1 MPNSNETHASNR
13 PATSPPA
20 ADGVTVDGGA
30 RAETGDVTRANDTP
44 ADTVSADGTPVVA
57 GYDIE
62 SEIARGGMG
71 VVYTAVDR
79 AFGREVA
86 VKVMLP
92 GMSAAAFDREARI
105 TARLPHPG
113 IPPVHALGSLP
124 DGRPFLAM
132 KLIRG
137 DTLKDLL
144 EARADP
150 TADRARLLAAFE
162 HMCQAVGYAHA
173 QGIVH
178 RDLKPANVMVGAFGE
193 VQVMDW
199 GLAKEIG
206 GAEPEAA
213 APDAGGALEDIA
225 ATVAG
230 QIKGT
235 PAYMAPEQ
243 ARGEPVDARAD
254 VFALGGIL
262 AAILTGKP
270 PFAGNSVL
278 DTIIRAAQAELGDTF
293 ARLDA
298 SGADA
303 ELVALCKRC
312 LAAKADDRFA
322 NGTALTEAVAAYR
335 AGVDARLRKAE
346 RDRAAAEA
354 RAREEQ
360 NTRREAEKRAE
371 AERTT
376 RREAEARADAER
388 READAERAK
397 GAEQKKRRRVQLV
410 LAGVVA
416 AVLAGAGIATAL
428 VIEKRAADKLAAEQK
443 QAEER
448 FAAEQKRQADL
459 KAADEKARAEQR
471 QTKADALIDEA
482 LMVSDTSAVPRL
494 VADLKEFA
502 DLTGPKL
509 RAQAEQPIDSRA
521 GLHARL
527 ALLASEPARAAELA
541 AYVPVC
547 KPEELPV
554 VAQFLKPHAGAV
566 APGLWAVLEDAKATG
581 AKRVRA
587 AGALAALAPEDE
599 RWAALAPAV
608 SDAATRATPA
618 EFVTVLAALEPVRA
632 KLVPVLLTQ
641 YPELRRDIEGGKLDV
656 PGLVGAATAFDRAA
670 NLLARYAER
679 PEDLAELA
687 LLADPRH
694 YELFAP
700 TLRAKR
706 ADVAPVL
713 AAELAKK
720 PPEKLAVDKFDAAL
734 VAWGKR
740 RGYAAAVLVA
750 LGEGARVW
758 PLFAFPKN
766 GDPTA
771 RSYLLERLVVV
782 GADAGALLARYETE
796 ANVSAKLALLVALG
810 ELPLS
815 AVPVGEREALTAKLL
830 VQYREHADPGLH
842 GAIDWLLRQKWGKG
856 KELAD
861 IDAELA
867 KATRGA
873 VLAREFAGAA
883 VPLAGPLLP
892 APAVAQGKDW
902 FVNGEGQTFA
912 VVRGPVEF
920 SLGSPLSEPGRM
932 DGDEHWHAK
941 RIGRSFA
948 IATKEVT
955 VEQFLRFRPKH
966 DWIKRYSP
974 GPDTPAVN
982 VEWYDCAAYCNW
994 LSAREG
1000 IPRDQWCYDPNAQGD
1015 YAEGMKIRPGHLK
1028 LTGYRLPTEAEW
1040 EFACRAGAVTARHYG
1055 RGEELL
1061 PRYVWFDKIS
1071 EDRAWPVGRL
1081 RPNELGLFDGLGNAN
1096 EWCEDPGTY
1105 YTTTQREDIGAS
1117 NNALIDERLSRLL
1130 RGGAFDFQPVIV
1142 RCANRFSGV
1151 RPGSRSSAFGFR
1163 PLRTLP

>member
-20 ADGVTVDGGA
+20 VDGATIGGGA
-30 RAETGDVTRANDTP
+30 SAAADDVTRVKGAS
-44 ADTVSADGTPVVA
+44 ADAMSADGAPVVA
-57 GYDIE
+57 GYKIE
-62 SEIARGGMG
+62 GEIARGGMG
-71 VVYTAVDR
+71 VVYAAIDR
-79 AFGREVA
+79 AFGRKVA

-92 GMSAAAFDREARI
+92 GMSASAFDREARI

-113 IPPVHALGSLP
+113 IPPVHALGALS

-144 EARADP
+144 ERRADA

-162 HMCQAVGYAHA
+162 QMCQAVGYAHA

-206 GAEPEAA
+206 GAEPEATV
-213 APDAGGALEDIA
+213 PDASGALEDIA

-243 ARGEPVDARAD
+243 ARGEAVDARAD

-278 DTIIRAAQAELGDTF
+278 DTIISAAQAELGDTF

-298 SGADA
+298 SGVDA
-303 ELVALCKRC
+303 QLVVLCKRC
-312 LAAKADDRFA
+312 LAAKPNDRFA
-322 NGTALTEAVAAYR
+322 NGTSLTEAVAAYR

-346 RDRAAAEA
+346 QDRAAAEA

-360 NTRREAEKRAE
+360 NTRREAEARAD
-371 AERTT
+371 AER
-376 RREAEARADAER
+376 AKADAER

-410 LAGVVA
+410 LAGVVV

-428 VIEKRAADKLAAEQK
+428 VIEKRAADKLAAEQQ

-482 LMVSDTSAVPRL
+482 LMASDTSAVPRL

-502 DLTGPKL
+502 ALTGPKL
-509 RAQAEQPIDSRA
+509 RARAAEPIDTRA

-527 ALLASEPARAAELA
+527 ALLGSEPERAAELA
-541 AYVPVC
+541 AYVTVC

-554 VAQFLKPHAGAV
+554 VAQFLKAHAGTV
-566 APGLWAVLEDAKATG
+566 APGLWAVLEDAKTTV

-599 RWAALAPAV
+599 RWAMLAPAV
-608 SDAATRATPA
+608 ADAATRATPA
-618 EFVTVLAALEPVRA
+618 EFAVASFARDLSIP
-632 KLVPVLLTQ
+632 LVPVLLMR
-641 YPELRRDIEGGKLDV
+641 YPDLQREIESGKLDAR
-656 PGLVGAATAFDRAA
+656 GLVGAAGAAIAFDRAA
-670 NLLARYAER
+670 TLLARYTERAEH
-679 PEDLAELA
+679 LAELA
-687 LLADPRH
+687 LLADPLH
-694 YELFAP
+694 FELFA
-700 TLRAKR
+700 TALRAKR
-706 ADVAPVL
+706 AEVVPLL

-720 PPEKLAVDKFDAAL
+720 PPEKLAVDKLDAAL
-734 VAWGKR
+734 EAWGKR
-740 RGYAAAVLVA
+740 RGYAGAALVS

-758 PLFAFPKN
+758 PVLAFPKD

-771 RSYLLERLVVV
+771 RSYLLARLSVV
-782 GADAGALLARYETE
+782 GADAGALTARYEAE
-796 ANVSAKLALLVALG
+796 ADLSAKRALLVALG
-810 ELPLS
+810 DFPLS
-815 AVPVGEREALTAKLL
+815 VVPVGERETLTAKLL

-842 GAIDWLLRQKWGKG
+842 GAIDWLLRQKWGKAQ
-856 KELAD
+856 ELAG
-861 IDAELA
+861 IDSELA
-867 KATRGA
+867 RAARGA

-892 APAVAQGKDW
+892 APAVARGKDW

-920 SLGSPLSEPGRM
+920 TLGSPLSEPWRIA
-932 DGDEHWHAK
+932 DNEQPHAK

-966 DWIKRYSP
+966 FWEKQYSS
-974 GPDTPAVN
+974 GPDTPAVSIT
-982 VEWYDCAAYCNW
+982 WYQAAEYCNW

-1000 IPRDQWCYDPNAQGD
+1000 IPRDQWCYEPNEKGA

-1040 EFACRAGAVTARHYG
+1040 EFACRAEAVTARYHG

-1061 PRYVWFDKIS
+1061 PRYGWCNKTS
-1071 EDRAWPVGRL
+1071 EERAWPVGRL
-1081 RPNELGLFDGLGNAN
+1081 RPNELGLFDGLGNAL
-1096 EWCEDPGTY
+1096 EWCEGPYLRYITN
-1105 YTTTQREDIGAS
+1105 QKEDTEIAQD
-1117 NNALIDERLSRLL
+1117 LQIDEQAFRLF
-1130 RGGAFDFQPVIV
+1130 RGGAAYQRPVDV
-1142 RCANRFSGV
+1142 RCANRLQFV
-1151 RPGSRSSAFGFR
+1151 RPGIINSSGGFR

>member
-1 MPNSNETHASNR
+1 VSNSNETQASNL
-13 PATSPPA
+13 PVTPA
-20 ADGVTVDGGA
+20 ADGATVDGGA
-30 RAETGDVTRANDTP
+30 SAAADDVTRVKDTS
-44 ADTVSADGTPVVA
+44 ADAMSADGAPVVA
-57 GYDIE
+57 GYKIE
-62 SEIARGGMG
+62 GEIARGGMG
-71 VVYTAVDR
+71 VVYAAIDR
-79 AFGREVA
+79 AFGRKVA

-92 GMSAAAFDREARI
+92 GMSASAFDREARI

-113 IPPVHALGSLP
+113 IPPVHALGALS

-144 EARADP
+144 ERRADA

-162 HMCQAVGYAHA
+162 QMCQAVGYAHA

-206 GAEPEAA
+206 GAEPEATV
-213 APDAGGALEDIA
+213 PDTGGALEDIA
-225 ATVAG
+225 ATMAG

-243 ARGEPVDARAD
+243 ARGEAVDARAD

-278 DTIIRAAQAELGDTF
+278 DTIIIAAQAELGDTF

-303 ELVALCKRC
+303 QLVALCKRC
-312 LAAKADDRFA
+312 LAAKSNDRFA

-346 RDRAAAEA
+346 QDRAAAEA

-360 NTRREAEKRAE
+360 N
-371 AERTT
+371 T

-410 LAGVVA
+410 LAGVVV

-428 VIEKRAADKLAAEQK
+428 VIEKRAADKLAAEQ
-443 QAEER
+443 Q
-448 FAAEQKRQADL
+448 RQADL

-471 QTKADALIDEA
+471 QTKAYALIDEA

-509 RAQAEQPIDSRA
+509 RARAAEPIDTRA

-527 ALLASEPARAAELA
+527 ALLSSEPERAAELA
-541 AYVPVC
+541 AYVTVC

-554 VAQFLKPHAGAV
+554 VAQFLKAHAGTV
-566 APGLWAVLEDAKATG
+566 APGLWAVLEDAKTTV

-599 RWAALAPAV
+599 RWARLAPAV
-608 SDAATRATPA
+608 ADAATRATPA
-618 EFVTVLAALEPVRA
+618 EFAVASFARDLSIP
-632 KLVPVLLTQ
+632 LVPVLLMR
-641 YPELRRDIEGGKLDV
+641 YPYLQREIESGKLDAR
-656 PGLVGAATAFDRAA
+656 GLVGAAGAAIAFDRAA
-670 NLLARYAER
+670 TLLARYTERAEH
-679 PEDLAELA
+679 LAELA
-687 LLADPRH
+687 LLADPLH
-694 YELFAP
+694 FELFA
-700 TLRAKR
+700 TALRAKR
-706 ADVAPVL
+706 AEVVPLL

-720 PPEKLAVDKFDAAL
+720 PPEKLAVDKLDAAL
-734 VAWGKR
+734 EAWGKR
-740 RGYAAAVLVA
+740 RGYAGAALVS

-758 PLFAFPKN
+758 PVLAFPKD

-771 RSYLLERLVVV
+771 RSCLLARLSVV
-782 GADAGALLARYETE
+782 GADAGALMARYEAE
-796 ANVSAKLALLVALG
+796 ADLSAKRALLVALG
-810 ELPLS
+810 DFPLS
-815 AVPVGEREALTAKLL
+815 VVPVGERETLTAKLL

-842 GAIDWLLRQKWGKG
+842 GAIDWLLRQKWGKAQ
-856 KELAD
+856 ELAG
-861 IDAELA
+861 IDSELA
-867 KATRGA
+867 RAARGA

-892 APAVAQGKDW
+892 APAVARGKDW

-920 SLGSPLSEPGRM
+920 TLGSPLSEPGRIA
-932 DGDEHWHAK
+932 DNEQPHAK

-966 DWIKRYSP
+966 FWGKQYSS
-974 GPDTPAVN
+974 GPDTPAVSIT
-982 VEWYDCAAYCNW
+982 WYQAAEYCNW

-1000 IPRDQWCYDPNAQGD
+1000 IPRDQWCYEPNEKGAF
-1015 YAEGMKIRPGHLK
+1015 AEGMKIRPGHLK

-1040 EFACRAGAVTARHYG
+1040 EFACRAGAVTERYHG

-1061 PRYVWFDKIS
+1061 PRYGWCNKTS
-1071 EDRAWPVGRL
+1071 EEHAWPVGRL
-1081 RPNELGLFDGLGNAN
+1081 RPNELGLFDGLGNAL
-1096 EWCEDPGTY
+1096 EWCEGPYLRYITN
-1105 YTTTQREDIGAS
+1105 QKEDTEIAQYL
-1117 NNALIDERLSRLL
+1117 LIDEQAFRLL
-1130 RGGAFDFQPVIV
+1130 RGGSSHQRPVDV
-1142 RCANRFSGV
+1142 RCANRVFFF
-1151 RPGSRSSAFGFR
+1151 RPGNFDYTFGFR
-1163 PLRTLP
+1163 PIRTLP

>member
-1 MPNSNETHASNR
+1 VPNSNDTQASNLPIT
-13 PATSPPA
+13 PAT
-20 ADGVTVDGGA
+20 DGTTLKGGA
-30 RAETGDVTRANDTP
+30 SAEAGDVTRVKKAP

-57 GYDIE
+57 GYDLE
-62 SEIARGGMG
+62 REIARGGMG
-71 VVYTAVDR
+71 VVYAARDR

-113 IPPVHALGSLP
+113 IPPVHALGTLP

-137 DTLKDLL
+137 DTLKVLL
-144 EARADP
+144 EGRADA
-150 TADRARLLAAFE
+150 TADRARLLVAFE
-162 HMCQAVGYAHA
+162 QMCQAVGYAHA

-178 RDLKPANVMVGAFGE
+178 RDLKPANIMVGAFGE

-206 GAEPEAA
+206 GTEPEATV
-213 APDAGGALEDIA
+213 PDAGGALEDIA

-243 ARGEPVDARAD
+243 ARGAAVDARAD

-298 SGADA
+298 SGVDA

-346 RDRAAAEA
+346 QNRAAAEA

-360 NTRREAEKRAE
+360 N
-371 AERTT
+371 T

-410 LAGVVA
+410 LAGVVV

-443 QAEER
+443 QTEER
-448 FAAEQKRQADL
+448 FAAEQERQAGL
-459 KAADEKARAEQR
+459 IAADKKARAEQR
-471 QTKADALIDEA
+471 RTKADALIDEA

-494 VADLKEFA
+494 VTDLKEFA
-502 DLTGPKL
+502 GLTGPKL
-509 RAQAEQPIDSRA
+509 RARAAEPIDTRA

-527 ALLASEPARAAELA
+527 ALLGSEPARAAELA

-554 VAQFLKPHAGAV
+554 VAQFLKLHPAAV
-566 APGLWAVLEDAKATG
+566 APELWVVLDDAKATG

-587 AGALAALAPEDE
+587 AGALAAIAPEDE
-599 RWAALAPAV
+599 RWAKLAPAV
-608 SDAATRATPA
+608 VDAATRATPA

-632 KLVPVLLTQ
+632 QLVPVLLTR
-641 YPELRRDIEGGKLDV
+641 YPELRREIESGKLDV
-656 PGLVGAATAFDRAA
+656 PGLVGAATAFDRSA
-670 NLLARYAER
+670 NLLARYAEK

-694 YELFAP
+694 FELFAP
-700 TLRAKR
+700 ALRAKR
-706 ADVAPVL
+706 ADVVPVL

-720 PPEKLAVDKFDAAL
+720 PPEKLAVDELDVAL
-734 VAWGKR
+734 EAWGKR
-740 RGYAAAVLVA
+740 RGYAGAVLVA

-758 PLFAFPKN
+758 PLFAFPKD

-771 RSYLLERLVVV
+771 RSYLLERLAAV
-782 GADAGALLARYETE
+782 GADAGALIARYDAE
-796 ANVSAKLALLVALG
+796 ADLSAKRALLVALVDF
-810 ELPLS
+810 PLS
-815 AVPVGEREALTAKLL
+815 VVPVAEREALTAKLL
-830 VQYREHADPGLH
+830 VQYREHTDPGLH
-842 GAIDWLLRQKWGKG
+842 GAIDWLLRQKWGKAR
-856 KELAD
+856 ELAS

-867 KATRGA
+867 KVARAA

-920 SLGSPLSEPGRM
+920 AMGSPLSEPERV
-932 DGDEHWHAK
+932 DNDEHLHAK
-941 RIGRSFA
+941 RISRSFA

-955 VEQFLRFRPKH
+955 VEQFLRFRPTH
-966 DWIKRYSP
+966 EWKRYSP
-974 GPDTPAVN
+974 GPDTPAVRMT
-982 VEWYDCAAYCNW
+982 WYDCVAYCNW

-1000 IPRDQWCYDPNAQGD
+1000 IPSDQWCYEPTAKGD
-1015 YAEGMKIRPGHLK
+1015 YTDGMKIRPGHLK

-1040 EFACRAGAVTARHYG
+1040 EFACRAGAVTARYHG

-1061 PRYVWFDKIS
+1061 PRYGWFNKTS
-1071 EDRAWPVGRL
+1071 EDCARAVGRL

-1096 EWCEDPGTY
+1096 EWCEDPGFY
-1105 YTTTQREDIGAS
+1105 YKTTQREDIGAS
-1117 NNALIDERLSRLL
+1117 KNAMIEERVPRLL
-1130 RGGAFDFQPVIV
+1130 RGGSFFSRPVYL
-1142 RCANRFSGV
+1142 RCADRKSF
-1151 RPGSRSSAFGFR
+1151 RPDMRDYSFGFR